1 MKQDNPYEIFAD
13 EYEAWFSENHHLFM
27 SEVEAIRR
35 LIPEFE
41 KGIEVGVGTGLFAQK
56 LGIKEGVEPSSAMR
70 AKAESR
76 GIVTYNAA
84 VENLKSL
91 IPARLCLTWRTES
104 RVLYLALVKVCLRL
118 FWRASYK

>member
-1 MKQDNPYEIFAD
+1 MTQDNPYEILAD

-27 SEVEAIRR
+27 SEVEAISR
-35 LIPEFE
+35 LLPEFR

-76 GIVTYNAA
+76 GIVTYHAA
-84 VENLKSL
+84 VENLELL
-91 IPARLCLTWRTES
+91 ILVRLCSIWRTES
-104 RVLYLALVKVCLRL
+104 RIFCLVLAKGYLRSSWHV
-118 FWRASYK
+118 SYK